1 MRDENINDTIG
12 TRMVR
17 KTIVDYVFNLITENK
32 SKKSLYY
39 SSYGYKLL

>member
-17 KTIVDYVFNLITENK
+17 KNIVDYVFNLITENK
-32 SKKSLYY
+32 SKKSLY
-39 SSYGYKLL
+39 